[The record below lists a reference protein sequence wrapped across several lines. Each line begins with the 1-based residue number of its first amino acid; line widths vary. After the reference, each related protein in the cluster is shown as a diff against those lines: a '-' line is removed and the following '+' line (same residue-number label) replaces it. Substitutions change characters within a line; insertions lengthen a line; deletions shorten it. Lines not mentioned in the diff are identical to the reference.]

1 MKKKP
6 AHIIILHMRTK
17 NLLRD
22 VECDGLKLVILGHF
36 CNLTPLKT
44 QKFKILEKMK
54 KISSCV
60 PEIKIKSFDVWLL
73 RYGMRHNFFFLN
85 LAIFCLFTLLM
96 IQKIKIL

>member
-17 NLLRD
+17 NHLRD

-36 CNLTPLKT
+36 RNLTPLKP

-73 RYGMRHNFFFLN
+73 RYGMRHNFFF
-85 LAIFCLFTLLM
+85 
-96 IQKIKIL
+96 